1 MHAKSSMRGRARNV
15 GGNARRVEAAR
26 RDRQASES
34 YLGFPLEGMGQ
45 VPGESSPQLCN
56 ELQHQARAPVR
67 ASLGSEL
74 LGKWPVCD
82 SVSLSVSLSHMHTHT
97 EHTHTISA
105 KTR

>member
-1 MHAKSSMRGRARNV
+1 MQSPPRGGEPGMLGEMQDECDGV
-15 GGNARRVEAAR
+15 WKPAR

-45 VPGESSPQLCN
+45 VPGEDSPQVCN

-74 LGKWPVCD
+74 LG
-82 SVSLSVSLSHMHTHT
+82 
-97 EHTHTISA
+97 
-105 KTR
+105 